1 MKNTLKILL
10 LLAVI
15 VMTSTVKAQTGSRL
29 TEEEKAEA
37 RARYETYQERLNLTE
52 KQSEKVE
59 EINMIY
65 FEGLSE
71 LRKSNKTRLVKYR
84 EWKKLSKTRDK
95 EMKTVLNDQ
104 QYEAYKESQAEM
116 KEDFK
121 AKRKNG
127 NG

>member
-104 QYEAYKESQAEM
+104 QYEAYKEFQAEM

>member
-84 EWKKLSKTRDK
+84 EWKNLSKTRDK
-95 EMKTVLNDQ
+95 EMKTVLDDQ
-104 QYEAYKESQAEM
+104 QYEVYKEFQAEM

-121 AKRKNG
+121 EKRKNG

>member
-84 EWKKLSKTRDK
+84 EWKTLSKTRDK
-95 EMKTVLNDQ
+95 EMKTVLDDQ
-104 QYEAYKESQAEM
+104 QYEAYKEFQAEM

>member
-84 EWKKLSKTRDK
+84 EWKNLSKTRDK
-95 EMKTVLNDQ
+95 EMKTVLDDQ
-104 QYEAYKESQAEM
+104 QYEAYKEFQAEM

-121 AKRKNG
+121 EKRKNG

>member
-10 LLAVI
+10 LLAAI
-15 VMTSTVKAQTGSRL
+15 VMTSTVNAQTGSKL

-37 RARYETYQERLNLTE
+37 RARYEAYQEQLNLTE

-71 LRKSNKTRLVKYR
+71 LRKSNKTRFAKYR
-84 EWKKLSKTRDK
+84 EWKSLSKTRDK
-95 EMKTVLNDQ
+95 EMKAVLDHQ
-104 QYEAYKESQAEM
+104 QYETYKEFQADM
-116 KEDFK
+116 KEEFK
-121 AKRKNG
+121 EKRKNG

>member
-15 VMTSTVKAQTGSRL
+15 VMTSTVKAQTGSKL
-29 TEEEKAEA
+29 TEEEEAEA
-37 RARYETYQERLNLTE
+37 RARYEAYHERLNLTE

-59 EINMIY
+59 AINMIY

-71 LRKSNKTRLVKYR
+71 LRESNKTRFVKYR
-84 EWKKLSKTRDK
+84 EWKNLSKTRDK
-95 EMKTVLNDQ
+95 EMKAVLDDQ
-104 QYEAYKESQAEM
+104 QYETYKEFQAEM
-116 KEDFK
+116 KEEFK
-121 AKRKNG
+121 EKRKNG

>member
-15 VMTSTVKAQTGSRL
+15 VMTSTVKAQTGSKL

-37 RARYETYQERLNLTE
+37 RARYEAYHERLNLTE

-71 LRKSNKTRLVKYR
+71 LRESNKTRFVKYR

-95 EMKTVLNDQ
+95 EMKAVLDDQ
-104 QYEAYKESQAEM
+104 QYETYKEFQAEM
-116 KEDFK
+116 KEEFK
-121 AKRKNG
+121 EKRKNG

>member
-37 RARYETYQERLNLTE
+37 RVRYETYQERLNLTE

-84 EWKKLSKTRDK
+84 EWKTLSKTRDK
-95 EMKTVLNDQ
+95 EMKTVLDDQ
-104 QYEAYKESQAEM
+104 QYEAYKEFQAEM

-121 AKRKNG
+121 EKRKNG

>member
-15 VMTSTVKAQTGSRL
+15 VMTSTVNAQTGSRM

-37 RARYETYQERLNLTE
+37 RARYEAYHERLNLTE

-71 LRKSNKTRLVKYR
+71 LRKSNNTRLVKYR
-84 EWKKLSKTRDK
+84 EWKNLSKTRDK
-95 EMKTVLNDQ
+95 EMEAVLDDQ
-104 QYEAYKESQAEM
+104 QYETYKEFQAEM

-121 AKRKNG
+121 EKRKNG

>member
-1 MKNTLKILL
+1 MKNTLKVLL

-15 VMTSTVKAQTGSRL
+15 VMTSTVKAQTGSKL

-37 RARYETYQERLNLTE
+37 RARYEAYHEKLNLTE

-71 LRKSNKTRLVKYR
+71 LRESNKTRFVKYR

-95 EMKTVLNDQ
+95 EMKAVLDDQ
-104 QYEAYKESQAEM
+104 QYETYKEFQAEM
-116 KEDFK
+116 KEEFK
-121 AKRKNG
+121 EKRKNG

>member
-84 EWKKLSKTRDK
+84 EWKNLSKTRDK
-95 EMKTVLNDQ
+95 EMKTVLDDQ
-104 QYEAYKESQAEM
+104 QYEVYTEFQAEM

-121 AKRKNG
+121 EKRKNG